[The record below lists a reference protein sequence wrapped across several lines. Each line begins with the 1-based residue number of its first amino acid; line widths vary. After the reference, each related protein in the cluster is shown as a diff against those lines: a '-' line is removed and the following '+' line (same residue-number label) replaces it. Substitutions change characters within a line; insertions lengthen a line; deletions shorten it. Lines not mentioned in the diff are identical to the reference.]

1 MGFDFDFSKNL
12 KVQRYAN
19 EQNID
24 TSEIETLDF
33 NTMYTVEEYQN
44 IKNTVEKYRAV
55 ENEHKQNP
63 SVETTRIL
71 KELSEDIMYQTGQD
85 ASKIQ
90 LSSLNTQDKLE
101 KAMMETNLRSRN
113 DLRVDINYDDY
124 SSNSNYCKVRVVGHN
139 YFGAYG
145 ISANARMIVLNNGD
159 IIVPKN
165 SLYSK

>member
-1 MGFDFDFSKNL
+1 MDFEFGNNL

-19 EQNID
+19 EQEID
-24 TSEIETLDF
+24 TSELENLNFTTI
-33 NTMYTVEEYQN
+33 YTNQEYED
-44 IKNTVEKYRAV
+44 IKNKVDKYRAI

-63 SVETTRIL
+63 SAETTKIL
-71 KELSEDIMYQTGQD
+71 KQLSEDILYETGQD

-90 LSSLNTQDKLE
+90 LSSLNTTEKLE
-101 KAMMETNLRSRN
+101 KAMMQTNLRSRN

-124 SSNSNYCKVRVVGHN
+124 SNSSNYCKVKVVGHN
-139 YFGAYG
+139 HFGAYG